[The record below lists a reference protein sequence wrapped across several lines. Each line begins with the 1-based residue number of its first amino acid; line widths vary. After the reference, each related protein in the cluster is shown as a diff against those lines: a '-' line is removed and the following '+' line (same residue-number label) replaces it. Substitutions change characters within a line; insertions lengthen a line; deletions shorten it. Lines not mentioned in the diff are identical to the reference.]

1 MPAKNLSPKKV
12 ATAGSYRR
20 SAATELMEFF
30 YSVHYEIGTALE
42 DVVRADVL
50 SRQQAAILWLIR
62 SQGDGGVRMRRKD
75 IESNVRR
82 WFEVTSAALS
92 KSLRTMMHAP
102 LALIEITED
111 PRSGREKL
119 VALTPRGEAFL
130 EAAATKAGMV
140 LAGLIEDAPLDVI
153 ENAITYFRYLTG
165 AFQSSRARSRVRRI
179 QVDDRAGR
187 KLKGTGVNGERKGVR
202 GNDETNDVRGY
213 GSAKDSRAN
222 GETSGAAVN
231 AEAKKVRANGESK
244 SVHVHA
250 TPNWVRANGQ
260 AKNVHVNGAAKGV
273 RGNGETKNGR
283 ANGQAKDIHG
293 NGAPKGFAANYRSK
307 SVYVNGAAKGV
318 SGNGETKSARVNGE
332 PKNLG

>member
-102 LALIEITED
+102 LALIE
-111 PRSGREKL
+111 KL
-119 VALTPRGEAFL
+119 VALTPRGKAFL

-165 AFQSSRARSRVRRI
+165 AFQSSRARSRVRLIR
-179 QVDDRAGR
+179 VDDRTGR
-187 KLKGTGVNGERKGVR
+187 KVKGTRVKGERKGAR
-202 GNDETNDVRGY
+202 G
-213 GSAKDSRAN
+213 N
-222 GETSGAAVN
+222 GETAN
-231 AEAKKVRANGESK
+231 PEAKKVHAYGESRN
-244 SVHVHA
+244 VHPQG
-250 TPNWVRANGQ
+250 TPNGVRANSQ
-260 AKNVHVNGAAKGV
+260 SKNIVNGAAKSV
-273 RGNGETKNGR
+273 RRDGETKGGR
-283 ANGQAKDIHG
+283 A
-293 NGAPKGFAANYRSK
+293 
-307 SVYVNGAAKGV
+307 
-318 SGNGETKSARVNGE
+318 NGE
-332 PKNLG
+332 PKNIG